1 MFRKSQGIN
10 LGGLEEIRNMP
21 IHVLYIVLG
30 AALTHATWNLFLKQT
45 SDRMAMMC
53 AMHTVTGML
62 ALAAMPWVGGIIAL
76 ESWPLLIASMIIHGG
91 YYLFLIRSYTHGD
104 LGLTYPIARGMAPLL
119 VGGASILLLDDPVTQ
134 LQLLAFGL
142 TAVGILTLGLRN
154 PASLRKHPQTLLYA
168 LGTGAL
174 IASYT
179 VVDGV
184 GVRLSGNVWAY
195 MSWLFTLEML
205 LTLAVTVSR
214 FRRETAR
221 VLIGTGRKGIW
232 AGIFSAYAYGAVMW
246 AMNEAPIMLVSALRE
261 TSVVMASL
269 LAVVVLKE
277 RFDPFRILAAVL
289 VAAGV
294 VLLKL

>member
-1 MFRKSQGIN
+1 
-10 LGGLEEIRNMP
+10 MP

-45 SDRMAMMC
+45 GDRMAMMC

-179 VVDGV
+179 VVDGM

-214 FRRETAR
+214 FRRETVR

-232 AGIFSAYAYGAVMW
+232 AGIFSAYAYGSVMW

>member
-1 MFRKSQGIN
+1 M
-10 LGGLEEIRNMP
+10 
-21 IHVLYIVLG
+21 
-30 AALTHATWNLFLKQT
+30 
-45 SDRMAMMC
+45 D
-53 AMHTVTGML
+53 
-62 ALAAMPWVGGIIAL
+62 
-76 ESWPLLIASMIIHGG
+76 
-91 YYLFLIRSYTHGD
+91 
-104 LGLTYPIARGMAPLL
+104 PLL

-154 PASLRKHPQTLLYA
+154 PTSLRKHPQALLYA
-168 LGTGAL
+168 LGTGVF
-174 IASYT
+174 IGSYT
-179 VVDGV
+179 VVDGM

-205 LTLAVTVSR
+205 LMLVATTYR
-214 FRRETAR
+214 FGRETAR
-221 VLIGTGRKGIW
+221 VLTGTGSKGLW
-232 AGIFSAYAYGAVMW
+232 AGIFSGYAYGAVMW

-277 RFDPFRILAAVL
+277 RFDLFRLLA
-289 VAAGV
+289 VACVTAGV

>member
-1 MFRKSQGIN
+1 
-10 LGGLEEIRNMP
+10 MP

-45 SDRMAMMC
+45 GDRMAMMC

-154 PASLRKHPQTLLYA
+154 PTSLRKHPQALLYA
-168 LGTGAL
+168 LGTGVF
-174 IASYT
+174 IGSYT
-179 VVDGV
+179 VVDGM

-205 LTLAVTVSR
+205 LTLAVTMSR

-232 AGIFSAYAYGAVMW
+232 AGIFSAYAYGSVMW

-289 VAAGV
+289 VAVGV

>member
-1 MFRKSQGIN
+1 
-10 LGGLEEIRNMP
+10 MP

-45 SDRMAMMC
+45 GDRMAMMC

-154 PASLRKHPQTLLYA
+154 STSLRKHPQALLYA
-168 LGTGAL
+168 LGTGVF
-174 IASYT
+174 IGSYT
-179 VVDGV
+179 VVDGM

-205 LTLAVTVSR
+205 LTLAVTMSR

-232 AGIFSAYAYGAVMW
+232 AGIFSAYAYGSVMW

-289 VAAGV
+289 VAVGV

>member
-1 MFRKSQGIN
+1 MTK
-10 LGGLEEIRNMP
+10 
-21 IHVLYIVLG
+21 
-30 AALTHATWNLFLKQT
+30 LTQT
-45 SDRMAMMC
+45 GPSSWSFEGELTFA
-53 AMHTVTGML
+53 TVTGML
-62 ALAAMPWVGGIIAL
+62 ALAAMPWIGGIIAP
-76 ESWPLLIASMIIHGG
+76 ESWPLLLTSVVIHGG

-104 LGLTYPIARGMAPLL
+104 LGFTYPIARGMAPLL

-154 PASLRKHPQTLLYA
+154 PTSLRKHPQALLYA
-168 LGTGAL
+168 LGTGVF
-174 IASYT
+174 IGSYT
-179 VVDGV
+179 VVDGM

-205 LTLAVTVSR
+205 LTLAVTMSR

-232 AGIFSAYAYGAVMW
+232 AGIFSAYAYGSVMW

-289 VAAGV
+289 VAVGV

>member
-1 MFRKSQGIN
+1 
-10 LGGLEEIRNMP
+10 MP
-21 IHVLYIVLG
+21 ILVLCIVLG

-45 SDRMAMMC
+45 GDRMAMMC
-53 AMHTVTGML
+53 AMHTVTGIL
-62 ALAAMPWVGGIIAL
+62 ALAAMPWVGGSVAP
-76 ESWPLLIASMIIHGG
+76 ESWPLLITSMIIHGG

-119 VGGASILLLDDPVTQ
+119 VGGISVLLLDDPVTRI
-134 LQLLAFGL
+134 QLLAFGL
-142 TAVGILTLGLRN
+142 TAVGILTLGFRN
-154 PASLRKHPQTLLYA
+154 PSSLRKRPKALLYA
-168 LGTGAL
+168 LGTGVF
-174 IASYT
+174 IGSYT
-179 VVDGV
+179 VVDGM

-205 LTLAVTVSR
+205 MMLTFTAYR
-214 FRRETAR
+214 FRRETVR
-221 VLIGTGRKGIW
+221 VLIGTGSKGIW
-232 AGIFSAYAYGAVMW
+232 AGICSAYAYGAVMW
-246 AMNEAPIMLVSALRE
+246 AMNENPIMLVSALRE

>member
-1 MFRKSQGIN
+1 
-10 LGGLEEIRNMP
+10 MP

-45 SDRMAMMC
+45 GDRMAMMC

-62 ALAAMPWVGGIIAL
+62 ALAAMPWVGGVIAL

-179 VVDGV
+179 VVDGM

-232 AGIFSAYAYGAVMW
+232 AGIFSAYAYGSVMW

>member
-1 MFRKSQGIN
+1 
-10 LGGLEEIRNMP
+10 MP

-45 SDRMAMMC
+45 GDRMAMMC

-62 ALAAMPWVGGIIAL
+62 ALAAMPWVGGVIAL

-154 PASLRKHPQTLLYA
+154 STSLRKHPQALLYA
-168 LGTGAL
+168 LGTGVF
-174 IASYT
+174 IGSYT
-179 VVDGV
+179 VVDGM

-205 LTLAVTVSR
+205 LTLAVTMSR

-232 AGIFSAYAYGAVMW
+232 AGIFSAYAYGSVMW

-289 VAAGV
+289 VAVGV

>member
-1 MFRKSQGIN
+1 
-10 LGGLEEIRNMP
+10 MP
-21 IHVLYIVLG
+21 ILVLCIVLG

-45 SDRMAMMC
+45 GDRMAMMC
-53 AMHTVTGML
+53 VMHTVTGML
-62 ALAAMPWVGGIIAL
+62 ALVAMPWIGGIIAP
-76 ESWPLLIASMIIHGG
+76 ESWPLLLTSVVIHGG

-104 LGLTYPIARGMAPLL
+104 LGFTYPIARGIAPLL

-154 PASLRKHPQTLLYA
+154 PTSLRKHPQALLYA
-168 LGTGAL
+168 LGTGVF
-174 IASYT
+174 IGSYT
-179 VVDGV
+179 VVDGM

-205 LTLAVTVSR
+205 LMLVATTYR

-221 VLIGTGRKGIW
+221 VLIGTGSKGLW
-232 AGIFSAYAYGAVMW
+232 AGIFSGYAYGAVMW

-277 RFDPFRILAAVL
+277 RFDPFRLLA
-289 VAAGV
+289 VACVTAGV

>member
-1 MFRKSQGIN
+1 
-10 LGGLEEIRNMP
+10 LEEIRNMP
-21 IHVLYIVLG
+21 IHVLFIVLG

-45 SDRMAMMC
+45 GNRMAMMC
-53 AMHTVTGML
+53 AMHTFTGMA
-62 ALAAMPWVGGIIAL
+62 ALVAMPWVGEAVAL
-76 ESWPLLIASMIIHGG
+76 ESWPLLIASMVIHGG

-119 VGGASILLLDDPVTQ
+119 VGGASILLLDDPVSQ
-134 LQLLAFGL
+134 LQLFAFAL
-142 TAVGILTLGLRN
+142 TATGILVLGFRN
-154 PASLRKHPQTLLYA
+154 SASLRTRPKALLYA
-168 LGTGAL
+168 LGTGAF
-174 IASYT
+174 IGSYT
-179 VVDGV
+179 VVDGM

-195 MSWLFTLEML
+195 MCWLFTLEMFL
-205 LTLAVTVSR
+205 MLVVTAIR
-214 FRRETAR
+214 YRQETIR
-221 VLIGTGRKGIW
+221 VLAGTGSKGIW
-232 AGIFSAYAYGAVMW
+232 AGIFSAYAYGSVMW

-289 VAAGV
+289 VTAGV

>member
-1 MFRKSQGIN
+1 
-10 LGGLEEIRNMP
+10 
-21 IHVLYIVLG
+21 

-45 SDRMAMMC
+45 GDRMAMMC

-62 ALAAMPWVGGIIAL
+62 ALAAMPWVGGVIAL

-154 PASLRKHPQTLLYA
+154 STSLRKHPQALLYA
-168 LGTGAL
+168 LGTGVF
-174 IASYT
+174 IGSYT
-179 VVDGV
+179 VVDGM

-205 LTLAVTVSR
+205 LTLAVTMSR

-232 AGIFSAYAYGAVMW
+232 AGIFSAYAYGSVMW

-289 VAAGV
+289 VAVGV

>member
-1 MFRKSQGIN
+1 
-10 LGGLEEIRNMP
+10 MP

>member
-1 MFRKSQGIN
+1 
-10 LGGLEEIRNMP
+10 MP

-45 SDRMAMMC
+45 GDRMAMMC

-142 TAVGILTLGLRN
+142 TAVGILTLGFRN

-179 VVDGV
+179 VVDGM

-214 FRRETAR
+214 FRRETVR

-232 AGIFSAYAYGAVMW
+232 AGIFSAYAYGSVMW

>member
-1 MFRKSQGIN
+1 
-10 LGGLEEIRNMP
+10 MP

-62 ALAAMPWVGGIIAL
+62 ALAAMPWVGGVIAL

-142 TAVGILTLGLRN
+142 TAVGILTLGFRN

-214 FRRETAR
+214 FRRETVR